1 MYCIIMSS
9 PIKPIINPNQMKL
22 FFVVNPISGGVDKE
36 PFLKEVKQLC
46 HVYGIDYQIFKTTGK
61 DDKKIGIEQ
70 IKAYHPDKVISVGG
84 DGTTLFTATMLL
96 ESGYPMG
103 IIPLGSANGMATEL
117 YVDPDPINALK
128 DIIMTDIISGLDLLL
143 INGKHYTL
151 HLGDVGVNAQ
161 IVESYEK
168 DPKRGMITYAKYF
181 LKELEKLTPFEVK
194 VESKEGSYSGMVLM
208 TALCNARK
216 YGTGVPL
223 NTTGNPMDGKFE
235 IVLVE
240 DIDLSSLLLAGL
252 AALDDRFLDNQKS
265 KVITTTQARIE
276 FDKPRMLQLDGE
288 VIEQLKIIDIELL
301 KGAVPLITTQKN
313 RHLDRTIP
321 SERH

>member
-1 MYCIIMSS
+1 
-9 PIKPIINPNQMKL
+9 MKL

-36 PFLKEVKQLC
+36 PFLKEAKKLC
-46 HVYGIDYQIFKTTGK
+46 ELYGHDYQIFKTTGK
-61 DDKKIGIEQ
+61 NDKKNALERIQ
-70 IKAYHPDKVISVGG
+70 VYNPDKVISVGG

-96 ESGYPMG
+96 DTNYPMG

-117 YVDPDPINALK
+117 FVDPLPINALK
-128 DIIMTDIISGLDLLL
+128 DIIMTDIVRGLDLLM
-143 INGKHYTL
+143 INRKHYTM

-181 LKELEKLTPFEVK
+181 LSELEKLTPFEVK

-208 TALCNARK
+208 IALCNARK

-235 IVLVE
+235 IVLIE
-240 DIDLSSLLLAGL
+240 GIDFSSLLLAGL
-252 AALDDRFLDNQKS
+252 AALDDRFLDHQKS
-265 KVITTTQARIE
+265 KVITTTKARIE

-288 VIEQLKIIDIELL
+288 IIEELKVIDVELL
-301 KGAVPLITTQKN
+301 RSAVPLLTTGKN
-313 RHLDRTIP
+313 KHI
-321 SERH
+321 E